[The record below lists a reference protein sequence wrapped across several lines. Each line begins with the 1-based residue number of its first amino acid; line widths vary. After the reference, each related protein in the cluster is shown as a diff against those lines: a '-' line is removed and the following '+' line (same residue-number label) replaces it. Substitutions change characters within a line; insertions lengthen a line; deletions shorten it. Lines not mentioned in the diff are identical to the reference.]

1 MAEAKLR
8 HFGAFTS
15 NRTAA
20 VHKFS
25 ERAWKAPEK
34 NWHRACINELVRSL
48 NYIGLIMQK
57 TSFWKA
63 GHTPTL
69 FASFFYFDLSFM
81 VWVLLGP
88 LAVQIS
94 NSLGLS
100 SAQKG
105 LMVATP
111 LLAGA
116 LLRMVMGM
124 LVDHLK
130 PKKAGLIGQVIVM
143 LGLLW
148 AWQGKLDSYQSMLAL
163 GVVLGVAGAAFAVA
177 LPLASRWYPP
187 EHQGTALGI
196 AGAGNSG
203 TAFAALFA
211 PSLAVAFGWQNVFGL
226 CLIPLSVALLV
237 YVTMAKDAPTAPPP
251 KAISEYF
258 TVLKDKDAWWFM
270 FFYSVT
276 FGGFS
281 GLASS
286 LTIYF
291 NSQYGLPPVTAGY
304 LTAGCVFAGS
314 LVRPLGGMLADR
326 VGGIK
331 TLSFMYIVAA
341 AALVVAS
348 TGLPTVAA
356 ALLTFVVA
364 MLALGTGNGAVFQ
377 LVPQRFRKEIG
388 VMTGLVGMAG
398 GIGGFYLASSLGL
411 SRQMTGSYQFGLT
424 MFAALALIAL
434 GGLSMVKQ
442 RWRTTWGS
450 AALSGARV

>member
-1 MAEAKLR
+1 
-8 HFGAFTS
+8 
-15 NRTAA
+15 
-20 VHKFS
+20 
-25 ERAWKAPEK
+25 
-34 NWHRACINELVRSL
+34 
-48 NYIGLIMQK
+48 MQK

-88 LAVQIS
+88 LAIQIS
-94 NSLGLS
+94 QDLGLS
-100 SAQKG
+100 PAQKG

-116 LLRMVMGM
+116 LLRIVMGI

-130 PKKAGLIGQVIVM
+130 PKKAGIIGQVIVIF
-143 LGLLW
+143 GLCW
-148 AWQGKLDSYQSMLAL
+148 AWLGKVNSYEQLLLL
-163 GVVLGVAGAAFAVA
+163 GIILGVAGAAFAVA

-211 PSLAVAFGWQNVFGL
+211 PGLAIAFGWHNVFGL
-226 CLIPLSVALLV
+226 AIIPLLVALVV
-237 YVTMAKDAPTAPPP
+237 YLIFAKDAPGDVPT
-251 KAISEYF
+251 KSLSEYLS
-258 TVLKDKDAWWFM
+258 VLKDKDAWWFM

-281 GLASS
+281 GLAST

-291 NSQYGLPPVTAGY
+291 NTQYGVSAVTAGY
-304 LTAGCVFAGS
+304 FTAACVFAGS
-314 LVRPLGGMLADR
+314 LVRPLGGRLADR
-326 VGGIK
+326 IGGIK
-331 TLSFMYIVAA
+331 TLSYMYIIAAFFLFIAA
-341 AALVVAS
+341 AGLQSINVALMVFVA
-348 TGLPTVAA
+348 
-356 ALLTFVVA
+356 A

-377 LVPQRFRKEIG
+377 LVPQRFRKEMG

-398 GIGGFYLASSLGL
+398 GVGGFYLASSLGY
-411 SRQMTGSYQFGLT
+411 SRQLTGSYQVGLT
-424 MFAALALIAL
+424 IFASLGIVALI
-434 GGLSMVKQ
+434 GLSFVKN

-450 AALSGARV
+450 AAMTVAKI